1 MIERLI
7 PAGVAGA
14 EVFDDVLPHLPDP
27 RELDLV
33 RGRPDRVVRQFTAA
47 RACAHRCLDALEAPP
62 GPLLRTADGAPA
74 WPTGF
79 VGSITHCTGYRGAV
93 AAHAKVWAALGV
105 DAEPALPLQY
115 GVLGLVASE
124 REQRMVAR
132 LSRKRPGLPWDR
144 LLFSA
149 KEAVYK
155 AWYPAARQWIGTG
168 AVEVAFTTD
177 GLLTAEIRPDR
188 TPPPLARR
196 RPDAAGAAR
205 AGGVT
210 ARYTG
215 RWRIE
220 GGLLLTAVAVPAG
233 APVGVRA
240 RARVAVV
247 GEDAA
252 AVTAGTPARA
262 PGTVR

>member
-1 MIERLI
+1 M
-7 PAGVAGA
+7 
-14 EVFDDVLPHLPDP
+14 
-27 RELDLV
+27 
-33 RGRPDRVVRQFTAA
+33 
-47 RACAHRCLDALEAPP
+47 
-62 GPLLRTADGAPA
+62 
-74 WPTGF
+74 
-79 VGSITHCTGYRGAV
+79 
-93 AAHAKVWAALGV
+93 AAHAEVWAALGV

-132 LSRKRPGLPWDR
+132 LSGKRPGLPWDR

-155 AWYPAARQWIGTG
+155 AWYPAARQWIGTS

-188 TPPPLARR
+188 TPPLLARR

-205 AGGVT
+205 PGGVAARPGGVA

-220 GGLLLTAVAVPAG
+220 GGLLLTAVAAPAG

-240 RARVAVV
+240 RARVAVE
-247 GEDAA
+247 GEDTA

-262 PGTVR
+262 PGAVR

>member
-1 MIERLI
+1 
-7 PAGVAGA
+7 
-14 EVFDDVLPHLPDP
+14 
-27 RELDLV
+27 
-33 RGRPDRVVRQFTAA
+33 
-47 RACAHRCLDALEAPP
+47 
-62 GPLLRTADGAPA
+62 
-74 WPTGF
+74 
-79 VGSITHCTGYRGAV
+79 
-93 AAHAKVWAALGV
+93 
-105 DAEPALPLQY
+105 
-115 GVLGLVASE
+115 
-124 REQRMVAR
+124 
-132 LSRKRPGLPWDR
+132 
-144 LLFSA
+144 
-149 KEAVYK
+149 
-155 AWYPAARQWIGTG
+155 
-168 AVEVAFTTD
+168 
-177 GLLTAEIRPDR
+177 
-188 TPPPLARR
+188 
-196 RPDAAGAAR
+196 GAAR